1 MPGLTLRRA
10 KIAAFIQDWGPPT
23 LTLAVLV
30 VAWEA
35 VSKIF
40 SVPIWLFPAP
50 SEIAAAVYERGSNLY
65 FHFGITLYETILGFA
80 LAILL
85 GVPLAVAVTH
95 SRMLSNTIYPLILVT
110 QSVPKVAFA
119 PILLIWFGY
128 GDLPKIIVAFL
139 VAFFPIVVDT
149 ATGLRSPA
157 PQALDLARQLS
168 ASQFQIY
175 TKIRFPS
182 ALPHFFSGL
191 KVAIT
196 LAVIGA
202 VIGEFV
208 GAESG
213 LGFLVIEFD
222 VSLQDAAGIRRDGFA
237 RADVHG
243 SFRNR
248 CCHRAD
254 HLSLVRQG
262 SLTRRIPMKRLAVI
276 TASVAAWFF
285 SSTQMVFAEADKV
298 NFLLDWVVYGRA
310 TPYFVAFE
318 KGFFS
323 ARNIEPKIER
333 GYGSAAGLK
342 RIAAGQADFLFADFG
357 GLVLARANEGLKAKM
372 IAVVYS
378 KNGHAVHYLEGS
390 GINKP
395 ADFAGKRVA
404 GAAGATVT
412 LMFPGFLRANEV
424 DPATV
429 RIVSVD
435 AQALNPVLL
444 AKQFDG
450 MLEYNFNNA
459 LLVKE
464 GAKTGLKPTAH
475 VVRRL

>member
-1 MPGLTLRRA
+1 
-10 KIAAFIQDWGPPT
+10 
-23 LTLAVLV
+23 
-30 VAWEA
+30 
-35 VSKIF
+35 
-40 SVPIWLFPAP
+40 
-50 SEIAAAVYERGSNLY
+50 
-65 FHFGITLYETILGFA
+65 
-80 LAILL
+80 
-85 GVPLAVAVTH
+85 
-95 SRMLSNTIYPLILVT
+95 
-110 QSVPKVAFA
+110 
-119 PILLIWFGY
+119 
-128 GDLPKIIVAFL
+128 
-139 VAFFPIVVDT
+139 
-149 ATGLRSPA
+149 
-157 PQALDLARQLS
+157 
-168 ASQFQIY
+168 
-175 TKIRFPS
+175 
-182 ALPHFFSGL
+182 
-191 KVAIT
+191 
-196 LAVIGA
+196 
-202 VIGEFV
+202 
-208 GAESG
+208 
-213 LGFLVIEFD
+213 
-222 VSLQDAAGIRRDGFA
+222 
-237 RADVHG
+237 
-243 SFRNR
+243 
-248 CCHRAD
+248 
-254 HLSLVRQG
+254 
-262 SLTRRIPMKRLAVI
+262 MKRLAVI

-412 LMFPGFLRANEV
+412 LMFPGFLRANGV

-464 GAKTGLKPTAH
+464 GAKTGLKPTLMLYGDHNFRFYANGIITTDEIIAKKPDLAKRFAAAVVEGVTYSFAH
-475 VVRRL
+475 PEESCTLLRKHAPSVDQDVCLTELGLVKTLALTDETNANGIGYMSKAGVQGTIDVMKDYMGLKAAITPEETFDMSFLPKAGAPR